1 MFHWKDHNAIFK
13 GEGVYHLTFAVV
25 GRAPLLGELVPLEQ
39 SSFYTRNVQRSENNN
54 KRQSDGNS
62 APASKDTCKVA
73 TVDLSPLGL
82 ACSKDIEAFKML
94 PEDIVVCAK
103 QIMPD
108 HLHVVLWLRDNDGR
122 SIRQIG
128 NGFRIGIKKAA
139 IELGLWTAEQ
149 GHILEV
155 PYIRTLVHKGQ
166 LQSMTNYVHLNPDR
180 AWIKRTHPDLFK
192 LRRDTIVRGL
202 RFSSMGNHW
211 LLEWPDRQMVECSRS
226 ISDDDLAAL
235 ENKVLARTENGAVTY
250 TAAISKGEQR
260 IARAVRE
267 TGLPLVVLLKDGFP
281 KAGSE
286 SERYFKPGGVYFEAC
301 AMGRLLLLEATD
313 ASYNNADI
321 MNGTEAALMKK
332 AQDRGW
338 RYDPIPHNTQRWR
351 FMAGNVM
358 VKRLIED
365 NEIVCSETGK

>member
-1 MFHWKDHNAIFK
+1 M
-13 GEGVYHLTFAVV
+13 
-25 GRAPLLGELVPLEQ
+25 
-39 SSFYTRNVQRSENNN
+39 
-54 KRQSDGNS
+54 
-62 APASKDTCKVA
+62 
-73 TVDLSPLGL
+73 
-82 ACSKDIEAFKML
+82 
-94 PEDIVVCAK
+94 
-103 QIMPD
+103 
-108 HLHVVLWLRDNDGR
+108 
-122 SIRQIG
+122 
-128 NGFRIGIKKAA
+128 
-139 IELGLWTAEQ
+139 GLWTAEQ

-235 ENKVLARTENGAVTY
+235 EHKVLARAENGVVTY

-267 TGLPLVVLLKDGFP
+267 AGWPLVVLLKDGFP
-281 KAGSE
+281 KVGSE
-286 SERYFKPGGVYFEAC
+286 GERYFKPGGVYFEAG
-301 AMGRLLLLEATD
+301 ALGRLLLLEAMD
-313 ASYNNADI
+313 ASYNDADI
-321 MNGTEAALMKK
+321 INGTEAALMKK
-332 AQDRGW
+332 AQERGW